1 MPPLKKPRPKFLKHP
16 GAQAKPD
23 KPHHPGKPDLD
34 KRKERKPE
42 KKPRKPMEPHPL
54 EHRHGGA
61 TRRDIYVLGVSMSR
75 HDRTLRRGTGS

>member
-1 MPPLKKPRPKFLKHP
+1 MPPLKEPRPKFLKHP

-42 KKPRKPMEPHPL
+42 KKPQKLVESHPL
-54 EHRHGGA
+54 EHRHGRA
-61 TRRDIYVLGVSMSR
+61 RETRCLHTRRSHV
-75 HDRTLRRGTGS
+75 TA